1 MFKIIDSSTPSVWSS
16 GSQDLYQYKVYIG
29 SHKISTDRCHSYWWI
44 KEDLVISQT
53 GSGQDLDTDK
63 VCVEILGYTPEYRS
77 SGFQRGTDLPYI
89 NGCSTK
95 QLIPPVRPGDPT
107 FQMLYMPPGTSEQAH
122 HIHAT
127 ARVVYVLAGRGR
139 SLVGSE
145 GSHVSY
151 DLTPGSVIILGKMT
165 QHHFET
171 DPDSDLTVLPLHIY
185 SSVSSEEFNHPMFNG
200 THRV

>member
-1 MFKIIDSSTPSVWSS
+1 VFKIIDTLESRVWAS
-16 GSQDLYQYKVYIG
+16 GSQDLYQYRVYIG
-29 SHKISTDRCHSYWWI
+29 PQSVPTHSLNSYWWI
-44 KEDLVISQT
+44 DQDQVRSCTGTGQPLTSDLM
-53 GSGQDLDTDK
+53 
-63 VCVEILGYTPEYRS
+63 CVEIMGYTPEYRAS
-77 SGFQRGTDLPYI
+77 SFGRGTDLPYI

-127 ARVVYVLAGRGR
+127 ARVVYVLSGRGR

-145 GSHVSY
+145 GAHVSY
-151 DLTPGSVIILGKMT
+151 DLKPGSVIILGKMT

-171 DPDSDLTVLPLHIY
+171 DPDSDLTVLPLHIF